1 MSTILLLIEEVPWLM
16 APATLIA
23 AISVITLVCAAIR
36 HTNLPFKSMLLAAML
51 ALTIGATIFKG
62 AF

>member
-1 MSTILLLIEEVPWLM
+1 MSTILLLIDEVPWLM

-23 AISVITLVCAAIR
+23 AISVITLVSVVIR
-36 HTNLPFKSMLLAAML
+36 HTNLSFKSMLLAATL
-51 ALTIGATIFKG
+51 ALTVGATIFTG